1 MSKVRKILDD
11 AGLKDTRI
19 FVSGDLN
26 EFVLDD
32 LTSRGAPIDSF
43 GVGTEL
49 VTSRDD
55 PALSGIYKLVSVKR
69 DGKTIYRAKTS
80 EGKRTI
86 PGAKQIY
93 RKYYANGEIHGDTLT
108 IENEE
113 APAGMVPLLFKV
125 FNHGRLACDLPSL
138 NTIRDKVMKEVA
150 TLPARYRD
158 LTRQEKPPVTLS
170 SKLEQLTNSLWTART
185 STGH

>member
-1 MSKVRKILDD
+1 M
-11 AGLKDTRI
+11 I
-19 FVSGDLN
+19 FVSGDLD

-32 LTSRGAPIDSF
+32 LTSRGAPIDFF

-69 DGKTIYRAKTS
+69 DGKTIYRVKTS

-93 RKYYANGEIHGDTLT
+93 RRYSPNGEILRDTLAL
-108 IENEE
+108 ENEE
-113 APAGMVPLLFKV
+113 APAGTVPLLSKV
-125 FNHGRLACDLPSL
+125 IHNGRLVADLQTL
-138 NTIRDKVMKEVA
+138 NVIKDKAVKEIA
-150 TLPARYRD
+150 TLPSKYKS
-158 LTRQEKPPVTLS
+158 LTASEKPPLTLS
-170 SKLEQLTNSLWTART
+170 PKLDQLTNSLWASPG
-185 STGH
+185 STRH